1 MYHSGFSSSD
11 VPLKRIL
18 ISLKENYVFYTA
30 VNMHTMECSPEVSE
44 AMRKRRI
51 NSLPHYLRHSLVG
64 AGLAVVG
71 VGVGIAN
78 FVVGVDNGP
87 FHLTGGSFFPGIL
100 IGICAILGYQLY
112 QTGNAHQG
120 SGEIVF
126 KAKCLFIAH
135 YVMSLLTAILSVA
148 FIALPI
154 VGIVWCSG
162 EVSHYYVRI
171 NRVNYKKNVT
181 CPDNKTAAL
190 VTGGLAAVDS
200 FLICAWCIL
209 GTVFFCCFVR
219 SYGFQSRRIRYL

>member
-1 MYHSGFSSSD
+1 MAPTIG
-11 VPLKRIL
+11 
-18 ISLKENYVFYTA
+18 
-30 VNMHTMECSPEVSE
+30 MSE
-44 AMRKRRI
+44 AIHRCKFLKME
-51 NSLPHYLRHSLVG
+51 SWLVC
-64 AGLAVVG
+64 
-71 VGVGIAN
+71 
-78 FVVGVDNGP
+78 P
-87 FHLTGGSFFPGIL
+87 YFFF
-100 IGICAILGYQLY
+100 YRQ
-112 QTGNAHQG
+112 
-120 SGEIVF
+120 
-126 KAKCLFIAH
+126 FIAH

-200 FLICAWCIL
+200 FLICVWCIL

-219 SYGFQSRRIRYL
+219 SYGFQNRGKRYLWCNIYYIHDIKQWTVQFNIFLNVFWMKHVVLETRI

>member
-1 MYHSGFSSSD
+1 MAPTIG
-11 VPLKRIL
+11 
-18 ISLKENYVFYTA
+18 
-30 VNMHTMECSPEVSE
+30 MSE
-44 AMRKRRI
+44 AIHRCKFLKME
-51 NSLPHYLRHSLVG
+51 SWLVC
-64 AGLAVVG
+64 
-71 VGVGIAN
+71 
-78 FVVGVDNGP
+78 P
-87 FHLTGGSFFPGIL
+87 YFF
-100 IGICAILGYQLY
+100 YRQ
-112 QTGNAHQG
+112 
-120 SGEIVF
+120 
-126 KAKCLFIAH
+126 FIAH

-200 FLICAWCIL
+200 FLICVWCIL

-219 SYGFQSRRIRYL
+219 SYGFQNRGKRYLWCNIYYIHDIKQWTFQFNIFLNVFWMKHVVLETRI

>member
-1 MYHSGFSSSD
+1 MYAHIF
-11 VPLKRIL
+11 
-18 ISLKENYVFYTA
+18 FY
-30 VNMHTMECSPEVSE
+30 
-44 AMRKRRI
+44 R
-51 NSLPHYLRHSLVG
+51 
-64 AGLAVVG
+64 
-71 VGVGIAN
+71 
-78 FVVGVDNGP
+78 
-87 FHLTGGSFFPGIL
+87 
-100 IGICAILGYQLY
+100 Q
-112 QTGNAHQG
+112 
-120 SGEIVF
+120 
-126 KAKCLFIAH
+126 FIAH

-200 FLICAWCIL
+200 FLICVWCIL

-219 SYGFQSRRIRYL
+219 SYGFQNRGKRYLWCNIYYIHDIKQWTVQFNIVFIVCFEWSVSFLRLEYNSLNLYSYFICLHVLIGWERAGLC

>member
-1 MYHSGFSSSD
+1 MYAHIF
-11 VPLKRIL
+11 
-18 ISLKENYVFYTA
+18 FY
-30 VNMHTMECSPEVSE
+30 
-44 AMRKRRI
+44 R
-51 NSLPHYLRHSLVG
+51 
-64 AGLAVVG
+64 
-71 VGVGIAN
+71 
-78 FVVGVDNGP
+78 
-87 FHLTGGSFFPGIL
+87 
-100 IGICAILGYQLY
+100 Q
-112 QTGNAHQG
+112 
-120 SGEIVF
+120 
-126 KAKCLFIAH
+126 FIAH

-200 FLICAWCIL
+200 FLICVWCIL

-219 SYGFQSRRIRYL
+219 SYGFQNRGKRYLWCNIYYIYMTSNNGHFNSTFSLMCFEWSTSFLRLEYNSLNLYSYFICLHVHIGLERAGLC

>member
-1 MYHSGFSSSD
+1 MQ
-11 VPLKRIL
+11 P
-18 ISLKENYVFYTA
+18 
-30 VNMHTMECSPEVSE
+30 MECSPEFQKPCARDESTPCLTT
-44 AMRKRRI
+44 
-51 NSLPHYLRHSLVG
+51 SG
-64 AGLAVVG
+64 G

-190 VTGGLAAVDS
+190 VTGGLAALDS

-219 SYGFQSRRIRYL
+219 SYGFQNRRRRYL

>member
-1 MYHSGFSSSD
+1 MW
-11 VPLKRIL
+11 LWNKIQ
-18 ISLKENYVFYTA
+18 
-30 VNMHTMECSPEVSE
+30 
-44 AMRKRRI
+44 
-51 NSLPHYLRHSLVG
+51 
-64 AGLAVVG
+64 
-71 VGVGIAN
+71 
-78 FVVGVDNGP
+78 FVVWYLQSICPLFRP
-87 FHLTGGSFFPGIL
+87 FIIVNFSKWNHDFYALFF
-100 IGICAILGYQLY
+100 LY
-112 QTGNAHQG
+112 RQ
-120 SGEIVF
+120 
-126 KAKCLFIAH
+126 FIAH
-135 YVMSLLTAILSVA
+135 YVMSLVTAILSVA

-219 SYGFQSRRIRYL
+219 SYGFQNRRMRYMWYNIYYT